1 MLGRSLMLDVLDRAI
16 ALHQAPLFA
25 ALSPDELLPLAELC
39 TDVELDAGERLF
51 GEGEPGDSLYVI
63 VGGKVA
69 VEQGG
74 RRVAELGA
82 GECVGEL
89 AALDWE
95 PRSATVRA
103 LADCELV
110 RLERDDL
117 LDQLGDHPELS
128 QALAIVLTARLR
140 QRQGHK

>member
-1 MLGRSLMLDVLDRAI
+1 MLDVLDRAI

-25 ALSPDELLPLAELC
+25 ALTPDELLPLAELC
-39 TDVELDAGERLF
+39 SDVELGQGERLF

-63 VGGKVA
+63 VAGRVGI
-69 VEQGG
+69 EQAG
-74 RRVAELGA
+74 RRVAELGV

-95 PRSATVRA
+95 PRSATVVA
-103 LADCELV
+103 LEPTDLV

-117 LDQLGDHPELS
+117 LDQLGDHPELLR
-128 QALAIVLTARLR
+128 ALAVVLSARLR
-140 QRQGHK
+140 HRQRAR

>member
-1 MLGRSLMLDVLDRAI
+1 MLDVLDRAI

-39 TDVELDAGERLF
+39 ADVDLDAGERLF
-51 GEGEPGDSLYVI
+51 AEGEPGDSLYV
-63 VGGKVA
+63 VALGRVA

-74 RRVAELGA
+74 QRVAELGV

-95 PRSATVRA
+95 PRSATVVA
-103 LADCELV
+103 LEPCELV

-117 LDQLGDHPELS
+117 LDQLGDHPEIL
-128 QALAIVLTARLR
+128 QALAVVLTARLR
-140 QRQGHK
+140 VTQRPR

>member
-1 MLGRSLMLDVLDRAI
+1 MLDVLDRAI

-39 TDVELDAGERLF
+39 ADVDLDAGERLF
-51 GEGEPGDSLYVI
+51 AEGEAGDSLYV
-63 VGGKVA
+63 VVDGRVA

-74 RRVAELGA
+74 QRVAELGV

-95 PRSATVRA
+95 PRSATVVA
-103 LADCELV
+103 LEPCELV

-117 LDQLGDHPELS
+117 LDQLGDNPEIL
-128 QALAIVLTARLR
+128 QALAQVLTARLR
-140 QRQGHK
+140 QQPRPR

>member
-1 MLGRSLMLDVLDRAI
+1 MLDALERAL
-16 ALHQAPLFA
+16 ALRAAPLLASLEPA
-25 ALSPDELLPLAELC
+25 ALVPLAELC
-39 TDVELDAGERLF
+39 ADVTLAPGEVLLA
-51 GEGEPGDSLYVI
+51 EGELGDSLYVI
-63 VGGKVA
+63 VRGQVA

-103 LADCELV
+103 LAPAELV

-117 LDQLGDHPELS
+117 MDQLGDHPELVR
-128 QALAIVLTARLR
+128 ALAEVLAARIRAR
-140 QRQGHK
+140 QA

>member
-1 MLGRSLMLDVLDRAI
+1 MLDVLDRAL

-25 ALSPDELLPLAELC
+25 ALSADELLPLAELC
-39 TDVELDAGERLF
+39 AEIELEAGERLF
-51 GEGEPGDSLYVI
+51 AEGEPGDSLYVI
-63 VGGKVA
+63 VAGRVA

-95 PRSATVRA
+95 PRSATVVA
-103 LADCELV
+103 LEACELV

-117 LDQLGDHPELS
+117 LDQLGDHPELLR
-128 QALAIVLTARLR
+128 ALAIVLVGRLR
-140 QRQGHK
+140 QRRA

>member
-1 MLGRSLMLDVLDRAI
+1 MLDVLDRAL
-16 ALHQAPLFA
+16 ALHGAPLFA

-39 TDVELDAGERLF
+39 VDVDLDAGEVLF
-51 GEGEPGDSLYVI
+51 GEGDPGDSLYVI
-63 VGGKVA
+63 VVGRVA

-74 RRVAELGA
+74 RRVAELVA

-95 PRSATVRA
+95 PRSASVVAMER
-103 LADCELV
+103 CELV

-117 LDQLGDHPELS
+117 LDQLGDHPELLR
-128 QALAIVLTARLR
+128 ALAIVLSARLR
-140 QRQGHK
+140 QRPPGK

>member
-1 MLGRSLMLDVLDRAI
+1 MLDVLDRAL

-25 ALSPDELLPLAELC
+25 ALSADELLPLAELC
-39 TDVELDAGERLF
+39 AEVELVAGERLF
-51 GEGEPGDSLYVI
+51 AEGEPGDSLYVI
-63 VGGKVA
+63 VSGRVA

-74 RRVAELGA
+74 RRFAELGA

-95 PRSATVRA
+95 PRSATVVA
-103 LADCELV
+103 IEACELV

-117 LDQLGDHPELS
+117 LDQLGDHPELLR
-128 QALAIVLTARLR
+128 ALAIVLVGRLR
-140 QRQGHK
+140 QRRA

>member
-1 MLGRSLMLDVLDRAI
+1 MLDVLDRAL
-16 ALHQAPLFA
+16 ALQRAPLFA

-39 TDVELDAGERLF
+39 TDVDLEPGERLF
-51 GEGEPGDSLYVI
+51 GEGEPGDSLYV
-63 VGGKVA
+63 VVSGTVA
-69 VEQGG
+69 IEQGG

-95 PRSATVRA
+95 PRMATVA
-103 LADCELV
+103 AVGSAELV

-117 LDQLGDHPELS
+117 LDQLGDHPELLRT
-128 QALAIVLTARLR
+128 LAIVLTARLR
-140 QRQGHK
+140 QRQRPK